1 MASCPPEA
9 HAWPWLPPPPASAT
23 ATHGIYAI
31 GLCAHA
37 WRMFSCTH
45 HSTPDVPTRG
55 TASAAGRSDHTWLS
69 TRCGVCL
76 GHAWCR
82 EPFPFQVAYDD
93 EDLLQDAASSHVRSL
108 TTRGP
113 VRVRVGLGLGPSVG
127 VCAHAWLYVLLKP
140 TRGPGFRL
148 PPPQPQPHRNWSLCP
163 RVAYVLL
170 HSPQDSGCAHAW
182 HCFPPPPRR
191 WAPQPHMAHTW
202 RLSMRVLWPRVVIL
216 AMRAP
221 LRPHVANVL
230 ALSSP
235 GRQRQRR

>member
-1 MASCPPEA
+1 VASCPPEA

-93 EDLLQDAASSHVRSL
+93 EDLLHDAASSHVRSL

>member
-1 MASCPPEA
+1 
-9 HAWPWLPPPPASAT
+9 
-23 ATHGIYAI
+23 
-31 GLCAHA
+31 
-37 WRMFSCTH
+37 MFSCTH

-69 TRCGVCL
+69 ARCVCM
-76 GHAWCR
+76 
-82 EPFPFQVAYDD
+82 EPFPFQVAYED
-93 EDLLQDAASSHVRSL
+93 EDLQEVQDAAASHVRSL

-182 HCFPPPPRR
+182 HCFRPPPALGTP
-191 WAPQPHMAHTW
+191 PQPHMAHTW
-202 RLSMRVLWPRVVIL
+202 RLSMCVLWPRVVIL
-216 AMRAP
+216 ARAP
-221 LRPHVANVL
+221 LCPHVANVL
-230 ALSSP
+230 PTCGPFLTRTAAAAAMIP
-235 GRQRQRR
+235 CWPIPRRPISR